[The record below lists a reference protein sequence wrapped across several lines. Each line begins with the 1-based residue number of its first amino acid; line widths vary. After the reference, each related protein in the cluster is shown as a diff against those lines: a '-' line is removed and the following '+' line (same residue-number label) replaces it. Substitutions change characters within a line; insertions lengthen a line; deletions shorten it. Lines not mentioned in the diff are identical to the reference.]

1 MSIYGAS
8 IVEGQN
14 VSTKHWKC
22 YNLLI
27 TELVIGLGVTNR
39 HVIFGCTNLDFWSNV
54 YHKCNEYVIR
64 ILVISILIIRK
75 LYI

>member
-14 VSTKHWKC
+14 VSTKHWKY

-39 HVIFGCTNLDFWSNV
+39 HVIFGCSNL
-54 YHKCNEYVIR
+54 
-64 ILVISILIIRK
+64 
-75 LYI
+75 